1 MSYLV
6 AITFEDPD
14 EAVKVRKTL
23 SSIEHT
29 GHLSLDDSAIVV
41 KDEDGKV
48 HLKNEVDRGV
58 KIGAVGGSMLGLLL
72 ASVFFP
78 IGGLVLGALGGAL
91 VGKLAD
97 TGVSQK
103 FVKEV
108 SDEMQPD
115 SSAIFFIVR
124 GDDPNPTVAALR
136 EYKGKVLQT
145 TLPEEAEQTLR
156 RHLEGRS
163 WD

>member
-58 KIGAVGGSMLGLLL
+58 KIGAVGGSLLGLLL

-108 SDEMQPD
+108 SDEMQPG

-136 EYKGKVLQT
+136 EYKGKLLQT

>member
-6 AITFEDPD
+6 VITFDDPD
-14 EAVKVRKTL
+14 EAGKVRQTL

-29 GHLSLDDSAIVV
+29 GHLSLNDSAIIV
-41 KDEDGKV
+41 KDDQGKV

-58 KIGAVGGSMLGLLL
+58 KVGAVGGSMLGLLI

-78 IGGLVLGALGGAL
+78 IGGLILGALGGAL
-91 VGKLAD
+91 VGKMAN

-108 SDEMQPD
+108 SEDLEPG

-136 EYKGKVLQT
+136 QYKGKVLQT
-145 TLPEEAEQTLR
+145 TLPEEAEDTLR
-156 RHLEGRS
+156 RELEGRS

>member
-6 AITFEDPD
+6 VVTFDDPE
-14 EAVKVRKTL
+14 EAGKVRHTL

-41 KDEDGKV
+41 KDEDGEV

-58 KIGAVGGSMLGLLL
+58 KIGAVGGSMLGLLI

-78 IGGLVLGALGGAL
+78 IGGLIIGALGGAL
-91 VGKLAD
+91 VGKLAN

-108 SDEMQPD
+108 SEEMQPN

-124 GDDPNPTVAALR
+124 GDDPNPTVAALSQ
-136 EYKGKVLQT
+136 YKGKVLQT
-145 TLPEEAEQTLR
+145 TLPEEAEETLR
-156 RHLEGRS
+156 RHIEGRS